1 MDNLQ
6 QKILG
11 DNKIMLGIVI
21 GQEAIYVPAINFINL
36 SINYQSSLL
45 ITLYLILFLL
55 Q

>member
-21 GQEAIYVPAINFINL
+21 GQEANYVPIVN
-36 SINYQSSLL
+36 
-45 ITLYLILFLL
+45 
-55 Q
+55 